1 MSSLPDDASLPP
13 SVDSDDALSLPP
25 SVGDSVDEVEEV
37 WQCCKKGLCKTKF
50 DNKALDEYKMQFT
63 TCTPAMKQAK
73 VFEKVKLVWNEVGE
87 DPKKTFPW
95 SILGHNVRRR
105 FWEKIHSIS
114 PGTLDTYMKY
124 AKAGHTH
131 LPEKGP
137 RMPRSEPASNALDVW
152 FLGLYQHLAEPL
164 AVPGSGESV
173 VGPASLDTEDTA
185 ALQDVN
191 HPMFA
196 LVVNADKK
204 AIAGRQ
210 NADMN
215 IKVPRRYLNFTSE
228 LELFHFYK
236 TDEEVQAQVSKTTF
250 HRGWQKW
257 SAFLP
262 LKHAGRQSKCNIC
275 ASLNEARA
283 NEPDALTRNQIDADK
298 KLHLDQVMAD
308 RRVNVRGNKLASDP
322 GVFLKN
328 MNDNK
333 LMKITIDGVD
343 QAKFVLPRSKR
354 LVGTSALAKAWRP
367 QLHVTGVIVWGL
379 LEYYCIMPSDTPKD
393 SCMNITIISRVLDL
407 VKEMFQK
414 KGKEEEKQFSFPPSL
429 LIASDNTPRE
439 SKNTFF
445 AEYCGFL
452 VQQGCFQSV
461 QVEFLQVDHT
471 HNELDQRFSSMCS
484 IVKDEDCLQDPAD
497 VVKMLQ
503 SKMRPAQGRD
513 LFIEEMPN
521 TWDFRAW
528 FTDCFHMHIS
538 GLTSTK
544 TQSWA
549 NHVWHFRPRLLVTDA
564 SAIEV
569 HHPDWSDLQEQPLDI
584 ILSVKQ
590 YMASADESQPPQLF
604 LGFFERQ
611 VFLNFL
617 TGQEL
622 FDCNFVQW
630 LLKDLFNPPGFC
642 PADSARNWIVPF

>member
-1 MSSLPDDASLPP
+1 M
-13 SVDSDDALSLPP
+13 
-25 SVGDSVDEVEEV
+25 
-37 WQCCKKGLCKTKF
+37 
-50 DNKALDEYKMQFT
+50 
-63 TCTPAMKQAK
+63 
-73 VFEKVKLVWNEVGE
+73 
-87 DPKKTFPW
+87 
-95 SILGHNVRRR
+95 
-105 FWEKIHSIS
+105 
-114 PGTLDTYMKY
+114 
-124 AKAGHTH
+124 
-131 LPEKGP
+131 
-137 RMPRSEPASNALDVW
+137 
-152 FLGLYQHLAEPL
+152 
-164 AVPGSGESV
+164 
-173 VGPASLDTEDTA
+173 
-185 ALQDVN
+185 
-191 HPMFA
+191 
-196 LVVNADKK
+196 
-204 AIAGRQ
+204 
-210 NADMN
+210 
-215 IKVPRRYLNFTSE
+215 
-228 LELFHFYK
+228 
-236 TDEEVQAQVSKTTF
+236 
-250 HRGWQKW
+250 
-257 SAFLP
+257 
-262 LKHAGRQSKCNIC
+262 
-275 ASLNEARA
+275 
-283 NEPDALTRNQIDADK
+283 
-298 KLHLDQVMAD
+298 
-308 RRVNVRGNKLASDP
+308 
-322 GVFLKN
+322 
-328 MNDNK
+328 
-333 LMKITIDGVD
+333 
-343 QAKFVLPRSKR
+343 
-354 LVGTSALAKAWRP
+354 
-367 QLHVTGVIVWGL
+367 
-379 LEYYCIMPSDTPKD
+379 
-393 SCMNITIISRVLDL
+393 LDL

-414 KGKEEEKQFSFPPSL
+414 KGKEEEKQFSLPPSL

>member
-95 SILGHNVRRR
+95 SILGHNVCRR

-262 LKHAGRQSKCNIC
+262 LKHAGRQS
-275 ASLNEARA
+275 ATFA
-283 NEPDALTRNQIDADK
+283 P
-298 KLHLDQVMAD
+298 V
-308 RRVNVRGNKLASDP
+308 
-322 GVFLKN
+322 
-328 MNDNK
+328 
-333 LMKITIDGVD
+333 LMKQEPTN
-343 QAKFVLPRSKR
+343 Q
-354 LVGTSALAKAWRP
+354 
-367 QLHVTGVIVWGL
+367 
-379 LEYYCIMPSDTPKD
+379 MP
-393 SCMNITIISRVLDL
+393 
-407 VKEMFQK
+407 
-414 KGKEEEKQFSFPPSL
+414 
-429 LIASDNTPRE
+429 
-439 SKNTFF
+439 
-445 AEYCGFL
+445 
-452 VQQGCFQSV
+452 
-461 QVEFLQVDHT
+461 
-471 HNELDQRFSSMCS
+471 
-484 IVKDEDCLQDPAD
+484 
-497 VVKMLQ
+497 
-503 SKMRPAQGRD
+503 
-513 LFIEEMPN
+513 
-521 TWDFRAW
+521 
-528 FTDCFHMHIS
+528 
-538 GLTSTK
+538 
-544 TQSWA
+544 
-549 NHVWHFRPRLLVTDA
+549 
-564 SAIEV
+564 
-569 HHPDWSDLQEQPLDI
+569 
-584 ILSVKQ
+584 
-590 YMASADESQPPQLF
+590 
-604 LGFFERQ
+604 
-611 VFLNFL
+611 
-617 TGQEL
+617 
-622 FDCNFVQW
+622 
-630 LLKDLFNPPGFC
+630 
-642 PADSARNWIVPF
+642 